1 MNKTVL
7 LTGATD
13 GIGLAT
19 AKKMAAGGHTLL
31 LHGRSET
38 KLNQL
43 KSQLT
48 AHYHDLPVWLY
59 RANLTQPDEI
69 LAMAKK
75 IRHQHQRIDVLINNA
90 GVHAK
95 PDEPNPQQLDP
106 RYMVNTI
113 APFMLVQELRGLF
126 YARSRVINVASAA
139 QHPLKVQELTA
150 QSAQGD
156 GIVYAKS
163 KLALIMW
170 TYAQAMTF
178 TPQSPRYIS
187 INPKSLLGSKMV
199 KQAYGIDGADISIG
213 ADILLRA
220 AFSDEFEQASG
231 KYYDNDTE
239 QFALPHP
246 DGTNLLRCNEL
257 LETLKLITASMK
269 TAV

>member
-1 MNKTVL
+1 MTKTVL

-19 AKKMAAGGHTLL
+19 AKKMAAAGHTLL
-31 LHGRSET
+31 LHGRSEA
-38 KLNQL
+38 KLNQVKKTL
-43 KSQLT
+43 V
-48 AHYHDLPVWLY
+48 AHYSNLPVWLY
-59 RANLTQPDEI
+59 CANLAQPDEV
-69 LAMAKK
+69 LSMAKK
-75 IRHQHQRIDVLINNA
+75 IRHHHQQIDVLINNA
-90 GVHAK
+90 GVHAR
-95 PDEPNPQQLDP
+95 PDDLNSQQLDP

-113 APFMLVQELRGLF
+113 APFMLVRELRSQLH
-126 YARSRVINVASAA
+126 ARSRVINVASAA
-139 QHPLKVQELTA
+139 QHPLQPQELTTE
-150 QSAQGD
+150 SSQGD
-156 GIVYAKS
+156 GVVYAKS

-170 TYAQAMTF
+170 TYAQAMAF
-178 TPQSPRYIS
+178 TPESPRYIS
-187 INPKSLLGSKMV
+187 VNPKSLLGSKMV

-239 QFALPHP
+239 QFAMPHP
-246 DGTNLLRCNEL
+246 DGTNLLKCSEL